1 MPDQPYENIDNY
13 YTTAVLPLT
22 EDDKQVI
29 KKVIKNYYQVNV
41 LLLPLLA
48 IIYFWGLWYFL
59 IFLTFVLWYNISA
72 FSSIAK
78 NELSLDNP
86 KIILTGKITKKEPPG
101 EEMVFYLGPERFDVT
116 YANIT
121 YSIEV
126 GDTISLHF
134 SQFNIKQKGVL
145 IQRRGELL
153 KVEKGSPL
161 AESKQVS

>member
-1 MPDQPYENIDNY
+1 MSDQPCENIDNY

-22 EDDKQVI
+22 EEDKQVI

-48 IIYFWGLWYFL
+48 IIFFWGLLYFVIFL
-59 IFLTFVLWYNISA
+59 IFVLWYNISA

-78 NELSLDNP
+78 NEQSLDHP
-86 KIILTGKITKKEPPG
+86 KIILTGKITKKESPG
-101 EEMVFYLGPERFDVT
+101 EEMVFYLGSERFDVT

-126 GDTISLHF
+126 GDTVSLHY
-134 SQFNIKQKGVL
+134 SQFNIQQSGTL
-145 IQRRGELL
+145 TQQRGELL
-153 KVEKGSPL
+153 RVEK
-161 AESKQVS
+161 EN